1 MAVRLGLKPWESER
15 LTPRE
20 IRELYD
26 GMMWRH
32 SRQIEIAATHALL
45 VRAMLVEK
53 DDRDD
58 LLSMF
63 PYYRKD
69 SDGQ

>member
-1 MAVRLGLKPWESER
+1 MAARLGLKPAER
-15 LTPRE
+15 DELQPAE
-20 IRELYD
+20 IWELYN

-45 VRAMLVEK
+45 VRAMLTSD
-53 DDRDD
+53 DDRDGI
-58 LLSMF
+58 LSMF

-69 SDGQ
+69 SDG